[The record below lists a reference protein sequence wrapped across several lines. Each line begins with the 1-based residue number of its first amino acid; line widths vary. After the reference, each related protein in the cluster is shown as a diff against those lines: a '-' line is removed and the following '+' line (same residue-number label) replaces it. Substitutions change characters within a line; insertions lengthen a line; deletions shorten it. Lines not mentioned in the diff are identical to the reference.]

1 MYYVSVGSYEQ
12 GGYVPMA
19 VLTLIISIWNAF
31 ATQRVVDVIPY
42 LTKPVTEKDDPLMFM
57 MEEVR
62 MQMGVKRIGF
72 GSHWSCDPRLLLF
85 GYFSWRWFSGL

>member
-42 LTKPVTEKDDPLMFM
+42 LTKPVTEKDDHLMFM
-57 MEEVR
+57 
-62 MQMGVKRIGF
+62 I
-72 GSHWSCDPRLLLF
+72 
-85 GYFSWRWFSGL
+85 

>member
-1 MYYVSVGSYEQ
+1 
-12 GGYVPMA
+12 MA

-57 MEEVR
+57 MEEVGIQR
-62 MQMGVKRIGF
+62 VV
-72 GSHWSCDPRLLLF
+72 
-85 GYFSWRWFSGL
+85 

>member
-1 MYYVSVGSYEQ
+1 MYSVFGVADKQ

-62 MQMGVKRIGF
+62 LQIGI
-72 GSHWSCDPRLLLF
+72 
-85 GYFSWRWFSGL
+85 